1 VGEPNDSNE
10 PERAEPEPEVTAPS
24 TASGDAP
31 PKDEAEHDA
40 AEHDDATTTADAP
53 PPEPKSPDDAPG
65 DEDPDRPDTAD
76 ESEESGAVDP
86 TAAESRPEPT
96 SAPEAERPDD
106 DAPAPAHHVAH
117 HAAHREPREQPPS
130 AASTGGLRGWSG
142 LRTLLRPR
150 LNTSQLIVAVLCAAL
165 GFALIV
171 QVHQNQSDNLSSLRQ
186 SDLVRLLDD
195 VTQRTQTLE
204 KEQSELTTTRDK
216 LKSSSGSQQA
226 AIDLATQRAEV
237 QGILSGRLPAEGT
250 GIRLTIKQGTQVVG
264 AATMF
269 NVLEELRNAGAE
281 AVQVNGVRLVASSWF
296 EVHGDTLVADGQP
309 LASPYVWTAIGDPD
323 TLAPALGI
331 PGGALAAV
339 RNTGATA
346 EVTTPKKVEVTA
358 TREPGTPQYATP
370 KPAATGSG
378 S

>member
-1 VGEPNDSNE
+1 VTGPHEPDHPDLE
-10 PERAEPEPEVTAPS
+10 PEGASAEPDEDATPQGGEEPVAADAAPADDG
-24 TASGDAP
+24 TDDGDAV
-31 PKDEAEHDA
+31 
-40 AEHDDATTTADAP
+40 
-53 PPEPKSPDDAPG
+53 S
-65 DEDPDRPDTAD
+65 
-76 ESEESGAVDP
+76 
-86 TAAESRPEPT
+86 
-96 SAPEAERPDD
+96 
-106 DAPAPAHHVAH
+106 HHPAH
-117 HAAHREPREQPPS
+117 HAAHHPAHHAAHAAPDEPAEEPS
-130 AASTGGLRGWSG
+130 PSRSSQGGLRGWSG
-142 LRTLLRPR
+142 LRTLVRPR
-150 LNTSQLIVAVLCAAL
+150 INTSQLIVAVLCAAL

-204 KEQSELTTTRDK
+204 QEQSELTTTRNQ
-216 LKSSSGSQQA
+216 LQSSSGSRQA
-226 AIDLATQRAEV
+226 AIDLATQRAQT
-237 QGILSGRLPAEGT
+237 QGILSGRLPAEGP
-250 GIRLTIKQGTQVVG
+250 GIRLRISQGTQVVG

-281 AVQVNGVRLVASSWF
+281 AIQVNDVRLVASSWF
-296 EVHGDTLVADGQP
+296 EVHGNTLVADGQP
-309 LASPYVWTAIGDPD
+309 LESPYVWLAIGDPD

-346 EVTTPKKVEVTA
+346 EVSRPRKVEVKA

-370 KPAATGSG
+370 TPLATGGG

>member
-1 VGEPNDSNE
+1 MSGPRE
-10 PERAEPEPEVTAPS
+10 PEQHGTEPGPERDDAPEPDAAPEAPAPSEHAAEPV
-24 TASGDAP
+24 
-31 PKDEAEHDA
+31 
-40 AEHDDATTTADAP
+40 DDAHHGRHAGGHL
-53 PPEPKSPDDAPG
+53 PDDADDG
-65 DEDPDRPDTAD
+65 EAHQA
-76 ESEESGAVDP
+76 EERGG
-86 TAAESRPEPT
+86 
-96 SAPEAERPDD
+96 
-106 DAPAPAHHVAH
+106 PAPAG
-117 HAAHREPREQPPS
+117 EPAMEPAKEP
-130 AASTGGLRGWSG
+130 ATTGGLRGWSG

-171 QVHQNQSDNLSSLRQ
+171 QVNQNQSDNLSSLRQ

-204 KEQSELTTTRDK
+204 REQSDLTATRDQ
-216 LKSSSGSQQA
+216 LKSSSGSRQA
-226 AIDLATQRAEV
+226 AIDLATQRAQT
-237 QGILSGRLPAEGT
+237 QGILSGRLPAQGP
-250 GIRLTIKQGTQVVG
+250 GIRLTITQGTQVVG

-281 AVQVNGVRLVASSWF
+281 AVQVGDVRLVASSWF

-309 LASPYVWTAIGDPD
+309 LESPYVWLAIGDPD

-346 EVTTPKKVEVTA
+346 DVTTPSSVEVKA

-370 KPAATGSG
+370 TPLVTGGG

>member
-1 VGEPNDSNE
+1 MGEPNE
-10 PERAEPEPEVTAPS
+10 PERTEPEPEETAPP
-24 TASGDAP
+24 G
-31 PKDEAEHDA
+31 DEAAETVEPADDA
-40 AEHDDATTTADAP
+40 AESESEGEGEPATDPASDI
-53 PPEPKSPDDAPG
+53 PDDALSHD
-65 DEDPDRPDTAD
+65 DEPAASAEEESHHGRHAGQHVADDVAD
-76 ESEESGAVDP
+76 E
-86 TAAESRPEPT
+86 
-96 SAPEAERPDD
+96 APDGGPRDE
-106 DAPAPAHHVAH
+106 PAP
-117 HAAHREPREQPPS
+117 P
-130 AASTGGLRGWSG
+130 GGLRGWSG

-150 LNTSQLIVAVLCAAL
+150 INTSQLIVAVLCAAL

-204 KEQSELTTTRDK
+204 KEQNDLTTTRDR
-216 LKSSSGSQQA
+216 LKSSSGSRQA
-226 AIDLATQRAEV
+226 AIDLATQRAQV
-237 QGILSGRLPAEGT
+237 QGILSGRLPAEGP
-250 GIRLTIKQGTQVVG
+250 GIRLKITQGTQVVG

-281 AVQVNGVRLVASSWF
+281 AVQVNDVRLVASSWF

-309 LASPYVWTAIGDPD
+309 LGSPYVWKAIGDPD

-370 KPAATGSG
+370 KPVPTGSG